1 MGVKPYMGKKP
12 YMGSKSWRRLVTLPG
27 LPRNGVYALM
37 RAIKLL
43 GHPKE
48 YFGRRPTRSAKTQ
61 KTRPKNG
68 HPVQMCLKNA
78 KITQNNSIKKLPFFQ
93 FFCSKRQLPFPIGSA
108 AIVYVVQVAMWL
120 TWLILTKKMGP
131 HFVISAVCRRKKA
144 PFVLCVKAATTITTT
159 RPV

>member
-48 YFGRRPTRSAKTQ
+48 YF
-61 KTRPKNG
+61 
-68 HPVQMCLKNA
+68 
-78 KITQNNSIKKLPFFQ
+78 
-93 FFCSKRQLPFPIGSA
+93 
-108 AIVYVVQVAMWL
+108 W
-120 TWLILTKKMGP
+120 
-131 HFVISAVCRRKKA
+131 KKA
-144 PFVLCVKAATTITTT
+144 GLVS
-159 RPV
+159 